1 MFSFVISLL
10 RTEKAAE
17 YTVERLRFA
26 IIPSMEK
33 RQLTPLDR
41 LLASANNALR
51 TVATPAGRSA
61 ARANPADN
69 LVEADL
75 NASQK
80 RHAAGLMRIN
90 HAGEVAA
97 QALYQGHAA
106 VARDKAN
113 EAHMQRAADEEFD
126 HLAWCEQR
134 IHELG
139 EDVSKLSPFWYAGAF
154 AIGAASGVL
163 GDRWSLG
170 FIAETERQVCAHL
183 DSHLDNLPPEDV
195 KSRAIVEQ
203 MRDEE
208 EAHGDNAIEAGAAEL
223 PGPVKHLM
231 RLTAKVMTKTAYWV

>member
-1 MFSFVISLL
+1 MQL
-10 RTEKAAE
+10 
-17 YTVERLRFA
+17 
-26 IIPSMEK
+26 

-61 ARANPADN
+61 RPNPAEHIVDAE
-69 LVEADL
+69 LDAR
-75 NASQK
+75 QK
-80 RHAAGLMRIN
+80 AHAAGLMRVN
-90 HAGEVAA
+90 HAGEVCA

-106 VARDKAN
+106 VARDKTI
-113 EAHMQRAADEEFD
+113 EAQIQHAADEEFD

-154 AIGAASGVL
+154 AIGAASGLL
-163 GDRWSLG
+163 GDKWSLG
-170 FIAETERQVCAHL
+170 FIAETEKQVCEHL
-183 DSHLDNLPPEDV
+183 DSHLEALPAEDV

-208 EAHGDNAIEAGAAEL
+208 EEHGDNAIVAGAADL
-223 PGPVKHLM
+223 PPPVKRLM
-231 RLTAKVMTKTAYWV
+231 QITAKVMTKTAYWV

>member
-1 MFSFVISLL
+1 
-10 RTEKAAE
+10 
-17 YTVERLRFA
+17 
-26 IIPSMEK
+26 MEK

-61 ARANPADN
+61 RDNPARNIID
-69 LVEADL
+69 ADL
-75 NASQK
+75 NSDQK

-106 VARDKAN
+106 VARDASI
-113 EAHMQRAADEEFD
+113 EAQMQHAADEEFD

-183 DSHLDNLPPEDV
+183 DSHLDSLPPEDA

-208 EAHGDNAIEAGAAEL
+208 EEHGDNAIEAGAAEL

-231 RLTAKVMTKTAYWV
+231 SLTAKVMTKTAYWV